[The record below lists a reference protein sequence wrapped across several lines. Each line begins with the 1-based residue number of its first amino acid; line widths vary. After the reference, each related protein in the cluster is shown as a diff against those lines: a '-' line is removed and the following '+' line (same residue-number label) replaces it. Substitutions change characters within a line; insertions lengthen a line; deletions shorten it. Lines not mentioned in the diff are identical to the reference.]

1 MSVLLLEQIIHP
13 TYLRLLCLDV
23 RRRGV
28 SLADALGGTGIPARD
43 AECYRVGSDPW
54 AVCTRVQDCGEQ
66 GGDSAAR
73 GTIPCR
79 GAKRGRLSY
88 GIHDRDVGC
97 RADLAA
103 LGAVV
108 TIKRFG
114 RKKLKRRPNNQSPV
128 EEWMRLASVS
138 LRTARYHI
146 QKGIV
151 ETILAPAGTGKNRR
165 LRRMILWKPSDK
177 TQALLSIACCKRS
190 SRIEMIS

>member
-1 MSVLLLEQIIHP
+1 MSVVVACRSQM
-13 TYLRLLCLDV
+13 R
-23 RRRGV
+23 
-28 SLADALGGTGIPARD
+28 
-43 AECYRVGSDPW
+43 W
-54 AVCTRVQDCGEQ
+54 
-66 GGDSAAR
+66 AAR
-73 GTIPCR
+73 AFPREMQSVTVWEAIRGLFAPGFKTAANKAAIARLVELYRAGAQNADVYHTVYTIAMWGVAPIW
-79 GAKRGRLSY
+79 RLW
-88 GIHDRDVGC
+88 
-97 RADLAA
+97 
-103 LGAVV
+103 GAVV